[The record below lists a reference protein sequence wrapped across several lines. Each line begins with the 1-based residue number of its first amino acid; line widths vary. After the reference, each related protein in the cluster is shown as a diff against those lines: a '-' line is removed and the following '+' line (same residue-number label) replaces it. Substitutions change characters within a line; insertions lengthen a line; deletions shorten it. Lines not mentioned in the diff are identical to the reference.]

1 MVWTEVSTMLSIVAG
16 IILIVAFVAIFLQEA
31 RQSNDPVSQRVSSLR
46 LPGNANLSEGERREA
61 LRRFHSSQD

>member
-16 IILIVAFVAIFLQEA
+16 IILIFAFVAIFLQEA

-46 LPGNANLSEGERREA
+46 LPGNANLSEGERRDA
-61 LRRFHSSQD
+61 MRRFDAFRN